1 MKQQLPRS
9 GLRISPGKV
18 AAKKRI
24 LFVFGTRPEAIKL
37 APVILAFREE
47 PAFETQVCVTAQHR
61 EMLDQVLRFFR
72 ITPDA
77 DLDLMQPGQ
86 SLFDV
91 TANGLKGMESV
102 LEFLRP
108 DLVVVQG
115 DTTTSFTGALAA
127 FYKRIPVA
135 HVEAGLRSGEKHS
148 PFPEEMNRILA
159 GHLADLHFAP
169 TQRAAENLQRENVG
183 GKVFTVG
190 NTVIDALLLGLQ
202 RIRQEGDAGYAAR
215 FPWHRDGQRTVLI
228 TGHRRESF
236 GAPFEEI
243 CQAIRDGAQRFRDVA
258 FVYPVHL
265 NPNVQAPVQRLLS
278 DLPNVHLLEPLDY
291 PDLLWLM
298 DRCDI
303 VLTDSGGIQEEAPAL
318 GKPVLV
324 MRDVTE
330 RTEGIEAGTA
340 LLVGTDRNVIV
351 RHLTELLSDARKY
364 RAMAAAVN
372 PYGDGKSS
380 GRIVAAVKQDFFR
393 LPAGKALSGSP
404 S

>member
-1 MKQQLPRS
+1 MKQKLPRS
-9 GLRISPGKV
+9 GLRISPGKEG
-18 AAKKRI
+18 ARKRI

-37 APVILAFREE
+37 APVILAFRAE
-47 PAFETQVCVTAQHR
+47 PAFETLVCVTAQHR
-61 EMLDQVLRFFR
+61 EMLDQVLRFFS
-72 ITPDA
+72 ITADA

-91 TANGLKGMESV
+91 TANGLKGMEGV
-102 LEFLRP
+102 LDALRP

-127 FYKRIPVA
+127 FYKHIPVA
-135 HVEAGLRSGEKHS
+135 HVEAGLRSGEKHA

-159 GHLADLHFAP
+159 GHLADMHFAP
-169 TQRAAENLQRENVG
+169 TPRAADNLRRENVG
-183 GKVFTVG
+183 GPVFTVG

-202 RIRQEGDAGYAAR
+202 RIRQEGDAAYAAR
-215 FPWHRDGQRTVLI
+215 FPWYRDGLRTVLI

-243 CQAIRDGAQRFRDVA
+243 CKAIRDCAGRFPGVA

-265 NPNVQAPVQRLLS
+265 NPNVQAPVGRLLS
-278 DLPNVHLLEPLDY
+278 DLPNVYLLEPLDY
-291 PDLLWLM
+291 PELLWLM

-324 MRDVTE
+324 MREVTE

-340 LLVGTDRNVIV
+340 RLVGTDRGVIV
-351 RHLTELLSDARKY
+351 QQLTELLTDAEKY

-380 GRIVAAVKQDFFR
+380 ARIVAAVKQELSG
-393 LPAGKALSGSP
+393 LPAGKSLAGSN